1 MIIGH
6 SWTDYQR
13 NTEQHTKPQTYT
25 VMSKPTA
32 NLETVWD
39 LTNHQWQVFL
49 FLFFFLNLN
58 YFSWISVRN
67 FFFLNFCDNQNLVL
81 GVGTEHSVRVDYLE
95 KTGWPY
101 KYFLITC
108 PDKIPMENIACN
120 CVEMLSTETVH
131 ISSIF
136 ISH

>member
-1 MIIGH
+1 MIIGD

-25 VMSKPTA
+25 AMSKPTA

-49 FLFFFLNLN
+49 GFFFWKNLN
-58 YFSWISVRN
+58 YFSWISVRI
-67 FFFLNFCDNQNLVL
+67 FFLNFCDNQNLVL
-81 GVGTEHSVRVDYLE
+81 EVGTEHSVRVDYLE

-108 PDKIPMENIACN
+108 PDKIPVENIACN